1 MNQFKK
7 TATHSSSSQAKES
20 LSKLSSPFK
29 NLLTGDFIKK
39 DALVNALPFLF
50 FMTFLGLCYIANGYY
65 AEKTI
70 RELYNA
76 NRDLKELRSE
86 YITIKS
92 ELEIVKQQSQIAII
106 ISGMGL
112 EESRTPPKKIVIH
125 NQHD

>member
-1 MNQFKK
+1 MNQFKQV
-7 TATHSSSSQAKES
+7 TPPSSGKAKEN
-20 LSKLSSPFK
+20 LSKISSPFK
-29 NLLTGDFIKK
+29 NLLTGEFIKK
-39 DALVNALPFLF
+39 DALVNTLPFLF
-50 FMTFLGLCYIANGYY
+50 FLTFLGLCYIANGYY

-76 NRDLKELRSE
+76 NRDIKELRSE

-112 EESRTPPKKIVIH
+112 EESRTPPKKIVV
-125 NQHD
+125 NPSKD